1 MRRKVFLPAKRAGVL
16 FAALLLG
23 SPLLAQDAGNQAARP
38 AAVEDPAGFG
48 GMAANADEQVRVT
61 AENLEILD
69 ADRIAV
75 FTGNVV
81 VIQGT
86 MEMRAPR
93 LVAVYGE
100 GGPSDLVNFTAS
112 GGRVE
117 MMFEDQHTLSDEA
130 FYDFAARIL
139 TLSGNVEV
147 TNAGSTVTAD
157 QLIVDTRA
165 ATSRFSGG
173 SSGGDGRVNAVF
185 QPTGG

>member
-1 MRRKVFLPAKRAGVL
+1 MRRYPSMPARLAGVL
-16 FAALLLG
+16 LAVLVLAPA
-23 SPLLAQDAGNQAARP
+23 PLLAQAAP
-38 AAVEDPAGFG
+38 EDPAGFG
-48 GMAANADEQVRVT
+48 GMADNADEQVNVS
-61 AENLEILD
+61 ADDLEILD
-69 ADRIAV
+69 AERMAI
-75 FTGNVV
+75 FSGNVV
-81 VIQGT
+81 VVQGT

-117 MMFEDQHTLSDEA
+117 MDFEGQHTVSDEA
-130 FYDFAARIL
+130 FYDFEARIL

-147 TNAGSTVTAD
+147 TGQGSTVVAD

-173 SSGGDGRVNAVF
+173 PEGGDGRVNAIF
-185 QPTGG
+185 QPGAGG

>member
-1 MRRKVFLPAKRAGVL
+1 MRRNPFQPVKSLAGIL
-16 FAALLLG
+16 FAAALLAPI
-23 SPLLAQDAGNQAARP
+23 PLAAQDAAAP
-38 AAVEDPAGFG
+38 DDPAGFG
-48 GMAANADEQVRVT
+48 GMAENADERVDVT
-61 AENLEILD
+61 ADNLEILD
-69 ADRIAV
+69 ADRRAI

-117 MMFEDQHTLSDEA
+117 MDFEGQHTVSDEA
-130 FYDFAARIL
+130 FYDFTARIL
-139 TLSGNVEV
+139 TLSGTVEV
-147 TNAGSTVTAD
+147 TNEGSTVTAD

-173 SSGGDGRVNAVF
+173 PAGGDGRVNAIF
-185 QPTGG
+185 QPAAPGG